1 MELGMYD
8 CQRRAHRHGFQ
19 TIDVLN
25 TNLVL
30 KTKEIVARFVD
41 IFRVDDKSFWN
52 AASWFIVSYT
62 SEHKIVYRFYTHF
75 R

>member
-8 CQRRAHRHGFQ
+8 CQRKARWHGFQ

-30 KTKEIVARFVD
+30 KTKEIVARFC
-41 IFRVDDKSFWN
+41 R
-52 AASWFIVSYT
+52 
-62 SEHKIVYRFYTHF
+62 HF
-75 R
+75 QGR

>member
-1 MELGMYD
+1 MELVMYD
-8 CQRRAHRHGFQ
+8 FQRRAHRHGFQ

-41 IFRVDDKSFWN
+41 IFRVDDKSF
-52 AASWFIVSYT
+52 
-62 SEHKIVYRFYTHF
+62 
-75 R
+75 

>member
-8 CQRRAHRHGFQ
+8 CQRKAHWHRFQ

-41 IFRVDDKSFWN
+41 IFRVDDKSF
-52 AASWFIVSYT
+52 
-62 SEHKIVYRFYTHF
+62 
-75 R
+75 